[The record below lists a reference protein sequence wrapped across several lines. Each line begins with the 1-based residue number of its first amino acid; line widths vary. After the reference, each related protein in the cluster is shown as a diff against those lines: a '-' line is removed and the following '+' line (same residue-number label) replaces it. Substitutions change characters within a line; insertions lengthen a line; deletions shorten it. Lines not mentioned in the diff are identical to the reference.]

1 MHPVSTSPRSET
13 LSKAVAAVQEQLTTE
28 SLHGEDNDD
37 ETIRVPAE
45 SAIDTSI
52 FDVFTDFALD
62 LTCLSPTTSPQPSTS
77 HLPLDRT
84 PSPPTSPILS
94 RSISFASASQTPAAS
109 SLSAKKSKKASSPQ
123 LSSTVPAGTRGSW
136 PLIKYAGRGTPIDR
150 NRRLE
155 WGGFSGEEVAEDGA
169 LFSAAR
175 STSLDSNAIRPS
187 QRSLSPDWNYSSN
200 MSSSLSHSTHSES
213 VSHKDRSVH
222 EPPPELAPLEA
233 LGLNNPED
241 WDSIMQTVLSPTR
254 EPELPTP
261 TDTNNADEDVKEE
274 SPSPYY
280 SNRKDDKPV
289 LPLMT
294 SEQMAQM
301 NNGVEIDLGIDAA
314 LDLGLGRRGGMNWFD
329 LGMLP
334 ASASGRESPSV
345 YSSQMVTPRATP
357 PASVRASEHRSTTSA
372 KANPVGADENGKSQV
387 PRWWQKIAMRVR
399 QVHNIITIH
408 KNRF

>member
-1 MHPVSTSPRSET
+1 
-13 LSKAVAAVQEQLTTE
+13 
-28 SLHGEDNDD
+28 
-37 ETIRVPAE
+37 
-45 SAIDTSI
+45 
-52 FDVFTDFALD
+52 
-62 LTCLSPTTSPQPSTS
+62 
-77 HLPLDRT
+77 
-84 PSPPTSPILS
+84 
-94 RSISFASASQTPAAS
+94 
-109 SLSAKKSKKASSPQ
+109 
-123 LSSTVPAGTRGSW
+123 
-136 PLIKYAGRGTPIDR
+136 
-150 NRRLE
+150 
-155 WGGFSGEEVAEDGA
+155 
-169 LFSAAR
+169 
-175 STSLDSNAIRPS
+175 
-187 QRSLSPDWNYSSN
+187 

-261 TDTNNADEDVKEE
+261 TDTNKADEDVKEE
-274 SPSPYY
+274 TTSTSDL
-280 SNRKDDKPV
+280 NRKDDKPV

-294 SEQMAQM
+294 PEQMAQM

-345 YSSQMVTPRATP
+345 YSSQMITPRATP
-357 PASVRASEHRSTTSA
+357 PASVRASEHRSTTST

-387 PRWWQKIAMRVR
+387 PRWWQKIVLRVR
-399 QVHNIITIH
+399 RVHNIITIH